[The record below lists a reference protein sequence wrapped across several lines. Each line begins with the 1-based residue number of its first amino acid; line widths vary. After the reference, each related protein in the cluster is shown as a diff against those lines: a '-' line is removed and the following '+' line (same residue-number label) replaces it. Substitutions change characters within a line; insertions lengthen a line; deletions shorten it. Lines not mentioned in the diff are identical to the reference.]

1 MTDGR
6 NFFDLV
12 RKKNIKTYEKNQKLR
27 LVMET
32 ITRLSL
38 FQKKL

>member
-6 NFFDLV
+6 NFFYLV

-38 FQKKL
+38 FQKK

>member
-12 RKKNIKTYEKNQKLR
+12 RKKKKKTYEKNQKLR

-38 FQKKL
+38 FQKK